1 MPLGIECNHFTL
13 PSFFFSIFGPCKGG
27 LSLENAQGTSV
38 QALIN
43 RITHYDS
50 RRLENFA
57 KYEAVRLAEEL
68 VSLAKTTGHAKVAS
82 YDIIA
87 TTLKEKIHVSKE
99 QFKAYFL
106 ALLYLYVHILP
117 TPPPPSPRLGVTL

>member
-1 MPLGIECNHFTL
+1 MRRGPL
-13 PSFFFSIFGPCKGG
+13 
-27 LSLENAQGTSV
+27 
-38 QALIN
+38 LIN

-68 VSLAKTTGHAKVAS
+68 VSVAKTTGYAKVAS

-117 TPPPPSPRLGVTL
+117 TPPPPPSPFSQALPCKTLFINFYHPFPPRMTFSKGSSLSLSDNRG